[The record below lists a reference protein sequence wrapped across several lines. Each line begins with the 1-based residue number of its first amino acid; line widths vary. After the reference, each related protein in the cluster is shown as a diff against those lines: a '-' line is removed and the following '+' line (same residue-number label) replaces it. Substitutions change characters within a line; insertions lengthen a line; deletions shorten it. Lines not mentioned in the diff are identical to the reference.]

1 MVSLVTRLTE
11 EDMESSVETE
21 EIYWIKNFLK
31 YF

>member
-1 MVSLVTRLTE
+1 MVSLVTRLTK